1 MRFMEWSKSNFPV
14 RFAALALVG
23 AFVASL
29 GVVGFPSE
37 AEAGKGKRW
46 VYAVKFK
53 CTEIGTPVISVG
65 SGVFL
70 AVQTVVNIYN
80 PTEESILFRKHY
92 VIAANQDEG
101 IDSEK
106 TDKEPESVGPGL
118 GHAINCFDIVDRLV
132 SNAGI
137 TPSSYIGDEFS
148 QTIEGWVIIEAPK
161 EKEASKKP
169 ILSVC
174 ANYQHALF
182 VTGSSEAGSGISLDV
197 ECYEP
202 KKVKPRF

>member
-1 MRFMEWSKSNFPV
+1 MRFMGFSKSYLPV
-14 RFAALALVG
+14 RFAALALVC

-118 GHAINCFDIVDRLV
+118 GHAINCEDIVAAL
-132 SNAGI
+132 NADGDI
-137 TPSSYIGDEFS
+137 TPSSFDADDI
-148 QTIEGWVIIEAPK
+148 IEGWVIIEAPK
-161 EKEASKKP
+161 EGEASKKP

-174 ANYQHALF
+174 ATYQHALV
-182 VTGSSEAGSGISLDV
+182 VTGTSEAGSGISIDV
-197 ECYEP
+197 ECFEP
-202 KKVKPRF
+202 KKVKPKFDD